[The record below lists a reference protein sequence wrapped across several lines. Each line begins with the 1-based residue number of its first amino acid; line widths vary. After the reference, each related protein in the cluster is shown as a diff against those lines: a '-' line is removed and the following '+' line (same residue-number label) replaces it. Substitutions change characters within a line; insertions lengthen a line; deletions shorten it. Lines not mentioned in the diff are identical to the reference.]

1 LGSAAESAS
10 VASAGSYGSF
20 RVVPERGRGMR
31 KCAMISWLLW
41 VKDILKGT
49 ICDILWAWLS
59 TSNRSVT
66 SSLRSFHLNWLM
78 NIGLV
83 DGSELEIGPVDKPK
97 ASATRYATVEE
108 TLGAFEDT
116 LPQHEAA
123 YRELAK

>member
-1 LGSAAESAS
+1 MGMVVHVQQIGDKFAA
-10 VASAGSYGSF
+10 F
-20 RVVPERGRGMR
+20 IPPE
-31 KCAMISWLLW
+31 LVDEL
-41 VKDILKGT
+41 
-49 ICDILWAWLS
+49 
-59 TSNRSVT
+59 
-66 SSLRSFHLNWLM
+66 
-78 NIGLV
+78 GLV

>member
-1 LGSAAESAS
+1 
-10 VASAGSYGSF
+10 
-20 RVVPERGRGMR
+20 
-31 KCAMISWLLW
+31 MISWLLW
-41 VKDILKGT
+41 VKAIRKG
-49 ICDILWAWLS
+49 DYL
-59 TSNRSVT
+59 RYSVGMVVHVQQIGDKFAGFIPPE
-66 SSLRSFHLNWLM
+66 LVDEL
-78 NIGLV
+78 GLV